1 MSYVVVLF
9 VVFNDLLLEV
19 DVRFVDIDGIV
30 DYHFF
35 LFSSPNDIYHCT
47 CNSHYIVNVGNF
59 SNVDRFG

>member
-9 VVFNDLLLEV
+9 VVFNDLLLEG

-35 LFSSPNDIYHCT
+35 LI
-47 CNSHYIVNVGNF
+47 I
-59 SNVDRFG
+59 